1 MLNQEQTKEARELIA
16 QIASYQD
23 GQSDQAFCRKYSR
36 YISTPDLWRR
46 RMIGGQFEEISPK
59 RLPLLRALLEVLR
72 GGSNKGDTYADLP
85 FYRDFQRG
93 IEKLESQDNDRRIF
107 CVLASIGVG
116 KTRACV
122 GALRPEEKGD
132 WERILIT
139 VPITWRENKGAI
151 LHGIA
156 RALGCDDPNRG
167 ADPTLASIV
176 STLTSRPTLI
186 FDEAHQG
193 GVMLMRIIKDI
204 VNAST
209 ARAVYVALRTEY
221 ARVIGATSANLIEAR
236 QFIRRCMTPVFDAY
250 ADGTVAQSPCEDEDD
265 DAGDVILFIEHR
277 TKWERKISEALAER
291 IIERLRLSGNLSTLA
306 DAIDLAKIRAAK
318 SGSRLTPDDVETAV
332 TRICGKSRS
341 VLTNETR

>member
-1 MLNQEQTKEARELIA
+1 MLTPDQTKEARELVG

-36 YISTPDLWRR
+36 YIATPDLWRR
-46 RMIGGQFEEISPK
+46 RMLAGQFDEVSPK

-72 GGSNKGDTYADLP
+72 GGSNKGETYQDLP

-107 CVLASIGVG
+107 AVLASIGVG

-122 GALRPEEKGD
+122 GALQADQKGD

-176 STLTSRPTLI
+176 STLASRPTLI

-221 ARVIGATSANLIEAR
+221 ARVVGATSANLIEAR
-236 QFIRRCMTPVFDAY
+236 QFIRRCMTPVFDTY
-250 ADGTVAQSPCEDEDD
+250 AEGTVSLSPSDDEDD
-265 DAGDVILFIEHR
+265 DAGDVTLFIEHR
-277 TKWERKISEALAER
+277 TKFDRKAASALAER

-306 DAIDLAKIRAAK
+306 DAIDLAKIRAARN
-318 SGSRLTPDDVETAV
+318 SGRLSPDDIESAV
-332 TRICGKSRS
+332 TRICGKSRA